1 MVRSLNNI
9 LKNMDPAIPELISI
23 NRLIGY
29 FTRFCSTGESRELY
43 PNRSPES
50 RLEALRLY
58 LVLID

>member
-1 MVRSLNNI
+1 
-9 LKNMDPAIPELISI
+9 MDPAIPELISI